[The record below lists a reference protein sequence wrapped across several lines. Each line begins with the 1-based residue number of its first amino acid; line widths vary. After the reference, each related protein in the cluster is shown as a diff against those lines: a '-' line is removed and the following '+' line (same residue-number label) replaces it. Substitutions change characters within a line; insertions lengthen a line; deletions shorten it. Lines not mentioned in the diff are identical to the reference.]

1 MKSPSFRL
9 LAVTPLFL
17 TAMASSALAQEAVL
31 SSTVTNV
38 TPASLSSVESD
49 AVVYP
54 MKVTI
59 DAAGTFVI
67 TSPSDNPVQIT
78 LDGDV
83 IMTLPDTLEEGGE
96 AFRVITSL
104 AAGEHLLEVEGPDVT
119 LENVILVSMYELG
132 GEPMSIASVAEP
144 LSAEDAEILAAAV
157 SNLAPSNSNTT
168 DMGAQMASLDLA
180 QRQPFMIG
188 GGSADRASGT
198 SGANG
203 ANADGTMQG
212 GVGDGT
218 QMASANPQVMGSTSG
233 SSGSS
238 GTTSSGSTDTG
249 GTTAVSSPGTTGSS
263 GGSISVPRT
272 VTPPAGTPVVPVTG
286 TPVVPPTPTPVIPPV
301 LPADMARAS
310 ALTPPTNIQ
319 PTAAVQI
326 LSGATETNVVSASGQ
341 TLFGQVMD
349 PQTFDTV
356 TATIAPSGRSTAVD
370 VGATTGQ
377 FAVRLFPE
385 DLTSGAAN
393 VTIVASSSVSPDVTS
408 VPIAYDFTAGAQL
421 DGITQALSR
430 MTNGPTADLYARVRE
445 IGFANYVAEQLNPD
459 AIPDAA
465 FNAMNVD
472 RLLYTDDNNEGRI
485 RTQLFRHNIAHSAFS
500 EKQLQDVMGD
510 FWSNHFF
517 ASTKNSEIR
526 QQNVEDREFFRQNA
540 FGNFGDLLLYSAR
553 SPLMSQFLDNDQNR
567 VTTNNNGTFNENINE
582 NYGRE
587 ILELHTVGV
596 NGGYT
601 EEDVIQSARIFTGW
615 NHNQTNEGVD
625 NAPRLY
631 EFEFRGN
638 QHDPRDK
645 VFSAQFLNGFTIAG
659 RAGALGV
666 QEGEEFIALLANDP
680 RTQAFV
686 CGKIV
691 QRFVSDDAPANFVQ
705 ICADTWA
712 ATGGNSG
719 EILRALFSAPEY
731 ITTMEMQRNKAK
743 TPYEYAVSVIRA
755 LNLRPSS
762 NSEDD
767 LNNFL
772 NRFREASRDAGYDPL
787 EFGLPTGLPEVAG
800 QWTSSA
806 SMIAKFRQI
815 TDAVERRD
823 RSNLDLETKIT
834 EAGLETAEEVAGYLL
849 TIATADRFDLA
860 EYEAMVATLKGEDGI
875 FEPLNPD
882 QDESEAFERAAG
894 LLVVLPSFQLQ

>member
-9 LAVTPLFL
+9 LAVTPLL
-17 TAMASSALAQEAVL
+17 MTAMASSALAQEVAL
-31 SSTVTNV
+31 SSNVTNV
-38 TPASLSSVESD
+38 TQTSITSVETD

-59 DAAGTFVI
+59 ETAGTFVI
-67 TSPSDNPVQIT
+67 TSPSNNPVQIS

-83 IMTLPDTLEEGGE
+83 IMTLPEALDEDGE
-96 AFRVITSL
+96 AFRVITTL
-104 AAGEHLLEVEGPDVT
+104 AAGEHLLEVEGPEVT

-157 SNLAPSNSNTT
+157 SNLAPSTPAAEAGT
-168 DMGAQMASLDLA
+168 QMASLGLPA
-180 QRQPFMIG
+180 REPFVIG
-188 GGSADRASGT
+188 GGSADRATGASGD
-198 SGANG
+198 GAV
-203 ANADGTMQG
+203 QG
-212 GVGDGT
+212 GTADTT
-218 QMASANPQVMGSTSG
+218 QMASANPQVTGSTSG

-238 GTTSSGSTDTG
+238 GTSSTGTTATGEVATSG
-249 GTTAVSSPGTTGSS
+249 GTTSGSS
-263 GGSISVPRT
+263 GGSISVPGT
-272 VTPPAGTPVVPVTG
+272 VTPPAATPVVPVTG
-286 TPVVPPTPTPVIPPV
+286 TPVVPPAPVIPPV

-310 ALTPPTNIQ
+310 ALTPPTNIV
-319 PTAAVQI
+319 PTLAVQI

-349 PQTFDTV
+349 AQTFDTV
-356 TATIAPSGRSTAVD
+356 TATIAPSGRSAVVD

-393 VTIVASSSVSPDVTS
+393 VTVVASSSANDAVTS
-408 VPIAYDFTAGAQL
+408 VPVAYDFTAGAQL

-430 MTNGPTADLYARVRE
+430 MTNGPTADLYGRVRE
-445 IGFANYVAEQLNPD
+445 IGFANYVTEQLSP
-459 AIPDAA
+459 ATIPDAT
-465 FNAMNVD
+465 FNAMNINQI
-472 RLLYTDDNNEGRI
+472 LYTDDNNEGRI
-485 RTQLFRHNIAHSAFS
+485 RTQLFRHNVAHSAFS

-526 QQNVEDREFFRQNA
+526 QQNVEDRQFFRDNA

-567 VTTNNNGTFNENINE
+567 VTTNNGSFNENINE

-601 EEDVIQSARIFTGW
+601 EEDVIQSAKIFTGW
-615 NHNQTNEGVD
+615 NYTQLNEGVE
-625 NAPRLY
+625 NAPRIY
-631 EFEFRGN
+631 DFEFRDN

-645 VFSAQFLNGFTIAG
+645 VFSAQFLNGFTVAG

-666 QEGEEFIALLANDP
+666 QEGEEFIALLASDP
-680 RTQAFV
+680 RTQSYV

-705 ICADTWA
+705 ICVDAWVA
-712 ATGGNSG
+712 SGGNSG
-719 EILRALFSAPEY
+719 EILRAILSAPEY

-743 TPYEYAVSVIRA
+743 TPYEYAISVVRA
-755 LNLRPSS
+755 LDLRPSS

-772 NRFREASRDAGYDPL
+772 DRFREASREAGYDPL

-806 SMIAKFRQI
+806 SMIAKFREI

-823 RSNLDLETKIT
+823 RSNLDLQTQIT

-860 EYEAMVATLKGEDGI
+860 EYDALVATLKGEDGI

-882 QDESEAFERAAG
+882 QNESEAFERAAG